1 MKQSW
6 LFKLRGPLSKAQHLT
21 LGVLGIALF
30 LLIWVGLTS
39 GESPMVSSGILA
51 NPFKVLNAY
60 GELYR
65 DNELIKNMTYSIG
78 LNLAGYVKAISIS
91 IVLGFA
97 IGLVPLLRGLFQGI
111 VEAFRFVPLTA
122 VTGLFIVW
130 FGIQT
135 GMKVN
140 FLAFGILIYLL
151 PVVVQRIDEVEDV
164 YLKTVYTLGAS
175 NWQTIRT
182 VYMPSVFSRI
192 FDDIRILT
200 AISWTYIIVAEM
212 VASQGGIGALI
223 FSAGRR
229 QGRVDKTFALLILII
244 MIGILQDRIFKWL
257 DREFFPHKYQV
268 KNKYGPAVED
278 ESIGDSILSYTTTA
292 LVWIMIGLYCLFFL
306 NEYIPVLGD
315 IKILSFLFKDTL
327 WAIHIIFLAVVV
339 YKAFQIYTTYRD
351 KEIAPAK
358 TVKQHG

>member
-1 MKQSW
+1 M
-6 LFKLRGPLSKAQHLT
+6 T
-21 LGVLGIALF
+21 LGVIGIALF
-30 LLIWVGLTS
+30 LVVWIGLTS
-39 GESPMVSSGILA
+39 GENPVVSSGILA
-51 NPFKVLNAY
+51 NPFKVLSAY

-78 LNLAGYVKAISIS
+78 LNLAGYVKAITIS

-97 IGLVPLLRGLFQGI
+97 IGLVPLFRGLFQGI
-111 VEAFRFVPLTA
+111 IEAFRFVPLTA

-151 PVVVQRIDEVEDV
+151 PVVVQRINEVKDV

-175 NWQTIRT
+175 DWQTIRT

-268 KNKYGPAVED
+268 KNKYGPAVD
-278 ESIGDSILSYTTTA
+278 EDSISDSIFAYATTA
-292 LVWIMIGLYCLFFL
+292 FVWILIALYSLFFI

-315 IKILSFLFKDTL
+315 IKVLSFLFKDTL
-327 WAIHIIFLAVVV
+327 WAIHIIFLAIVA
-339 YKAFQIYTTYRD
+339 YKGYQTYCKYRD
-351 KEIAPAK
+351 RKVTPAK
-358 TVKQHG
+358 TIEQNA